1 MASDLPATL
10 TVSGADEW
18 QLPQRILDQGP
29 RAVQAFLLY
38 LHHPKMLKKDIAAE
52 IGVAQGTFTR
62 WLKEGDWDGAVTE
75 HVNFQISLKTRR
87 EAALQAEAQR
97 SRHAHIRV
105 NPSTQQLLELQLR
118 EMAEIDEEGNVLGLK
133 DVVIGHTKDGEAIYG
148 KPQMKDVQALINS
161 LAKHWE
167 HSSKVTGLDFSE
179 KLALQAAKDN
189 AAKPAQVVVNV
200 GRLGPGQAAHG
211 FTPVVEA
218 EVVEDEP

>member
-18 QLPQRILDQGP
+18 QVPQRILDQGP
-29 RAVQAFLLY
+29 RAVQAFQLY
-38 LHHPKMLKKDIAAE
+38 LHHPKMMKRDIAAE
-52 IGVAQGTFTR
+52 VGVKPGSLSR
-62 WLKEGDWDGAVTE
+62 WIAEGNWVDAVSD

-118 EMAEIDEEGNVLGLK
+118 EMAEIDEEGNVVALK

-167 HSSKVTGLDFSE
+167 HSSKVTGLEFSE

-200 GRLGPGQAAHG
+200 GRLGPSSAEG
-211 FTPVVEA
+211 FAPVEA
-218 EVVEDEP
+218 EIIE